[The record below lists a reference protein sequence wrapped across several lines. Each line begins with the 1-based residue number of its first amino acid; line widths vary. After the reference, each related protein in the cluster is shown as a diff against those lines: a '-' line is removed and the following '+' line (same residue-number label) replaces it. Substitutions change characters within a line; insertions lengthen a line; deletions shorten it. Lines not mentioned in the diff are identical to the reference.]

1 MKAIAPMIALENS
14 VKSPA
19 KTSRPWPTRP
29 QVPSRAL
36 PTPRPNARAH
46 APDVK
51 LQVPGKPKD
60 PVAEQFGADLIQAMS
75 QLRRYALWLS
85 KNASLADDL
94 MQDAVLNAWYAQD
107 RFERG
112 TNLKAWCRTILRN
125 VHVSYLRRSWRIL
138 PLADETM
145 AAIPADGGDFSVA
158 LDLLAVRNGITL
170 LPVEQREALLLVGVG
185 GMSYMQAAGI
195 FGCAV
200 GTMKS
205 RVSRARARLADLMS
219 ENLAG
224 YNSDTGLR
232 AGDAMNDLMQQVAN
246 IKRKAEIASRCQ
258 GPSRPAKTVDSEA
271 APGRTAML
279 STR

>member
-1 MKAIAPMIALENS
+1 MFALEYS
-14 VKSPA
+14 V
-19 KTSRPWPTRP
+19 KTSRPWPARP
-29 QVPSRAL
+29 QVS
-36 PTPRPNARAH
+36 ARAPPVSPSKARTRPH
-46 APDVK
+46 DVH
-51 LQVPGKPKD
+51 LQVPGKPRD
-60 PVAEQFGADLIQAMS
+60 PVAEQFGVDLIQAMT

-125 VHVSYLRRSWRIL
+125 VHVSYLRRSWRML
-138 PLADETM
+138 PLAEETM
-145 AAIPADGGDFSVA
+145 AALPADGGDFSVA

-170 LPVEQREALLLVGVG
+170 LPLEQREALLLVGVG
-185 GMSYMQAAGI
+185 GMSYMQAASI
-195 FGCAV
+195 SGCAV
-200 GTMKS
+200 GTVKS
-205 RVSRARARLADLMS
+205 RVSRARARLAVLMS

-232 AGDAMNDLMQQVAN
+232 AGDAMNDLMQQVAS
-246 IKRKAEIASRCQ
+246 IKRKSEIASRCQ